1 MFVFIGGI
9 YLNIFLNIIISVVF
23 TVFIFF
29 IGLVIFNGD
38 LTPYFINVVF
48 CGVII
53 GLLITID
60 RKLIEIQKSKV
71 HDISKHPEA
80 FRELLGVLI

>member
-53 GLLITID
+53 GLLITIYI
-60 RKLIEIQKSKV
+60 KLIEIQKK
-71 HDISKHPEA
+71 
-80 FRELLGVLI
+80 